1 MDKHTLKANALA
13 AMRAVIACEWAG
25 VYMNLGQQK
34 MDYNSPAREMYQNS
48 CDLLSIEVDAQ
59 MKICYNSLKEYYE
72 NG

>member
-25 VYMNLGQQK
+25 VYMNLGQKRQIDEPFIGVYK
-34 MDYNSPAREMYQNS
+34 TS
-48 CDLLSIEVDAQ
+48 CGLLDIEADAQ
-59 MKICYNSLKEYYE
+59 MKIVYESLKEYYE